1 MKRCFLLCS
10 LLVVLCALAY
20 ANQEIVNLGVAETK
34 EGITAPMGT
43 EEIQAEIDALSA
55 EIMAAKVAG
64 LEPDAASLA
73 RLAELEGMIYE
84 PVSPS
89 SRLDQGGETCA
100 DAFNITS
107 LPFCD
112 SGVMGATD
120 DCRPTMKPYRDIFYK
135 FTPDTSATGTYRVS
149 MCGSIADC
157 YLKVWRTT
165 CCGTSADSVG
175 YADDECGGL
184 DPAKDFTLT
193 GGLTYY
199 FEIGYYGS
207 TTPADAYNFN
217 LFGPLPTGV
226 PANDLCASAIGL
238 SIPSTTLGTCR
249 TATDDAGLPTCGG
262 TATYYKGV
270 WYTVTGNGHNLTAK
284 TVNNCTSMNT
294 FIRVLT
300 ASSCSGPWTCVG
312 GNNDYGTS
320 SGLSQYTWCTD
331 VGVTYYLIISS
342 SSSTAGYVGPFTLE
356 ILDGPNCACDQMPLC
371 GTPTETEPN
380 GVCPTAVDPFVIDCA
395 ETVYALHCPEADVDY
410 FPVVVP
416 PMTIMTLYHYDGQ
429 NCTVN
434 PTTSIQSRVYD
445 ANCVLLTTTATT
457 VGWRLTNN
465 LTVPWNIYIEVYATA
480 STSRMPYKLVATC
493 CDLVDYCVNP
503 IILPGVFSYT
513 DTANTCCG
521 TNVVSHVFK
530 YICGTTPFTSYN
542 DVVYRFTVLSSAT
555 LHVVAS
561 GAYDNQVMIMEV
573 CGDTATCVASK
584 DSTLTGQ
591 DEVIDVTVPAG
602 TYFVST
608 SFYGTTNCGNM
619 TLTITSDVPL
629 PVELTTLEAIAAD
642 REVTL
647 RWTTASEWDNSYFE
661 VQRKAGAA
669 AWMTVGRV
677 EGSGNSQTTQN
688 YEYTD
693 RAVVNDVTYT
703 YRLLSHDI
711 NGAVQEYDMMAEA
724 TPGMPIPTE
733 YALEQNHP
741 NPFNPNTS
749 ISYSV
754 REAGFVTLKVYNL
767 IGQEVAT
774 LVSAR
779 MEAGRY
785 TAAFSVKDMP
795 SGVYVYRLEVNNFT
809 AQKKMVL
816 LK

>member
-10 LLVVLCALAY
+10 LLIALCALAY
-20 ANQEIVNLGVAETK
+20 ANQEIVNLGVTETK
-34 EGITAPMGT
+34 EGITMPMST

-55 EIMAAKVAG
+55 EIMAAKAG
-64 LEPDAASLA
+64 GWEPDAASLA

-89 SRLDQGGETCA
+89 SRLDQGGETCETA
-100 DAFNITS
+100 LDITS

-112 SGVMGATD
+112 SGIMGATD

-207 TTPADAYNFN
+207 ATPADAYNFN

-270 WYTVTGNGHNLTAK
+270 WYTVIGNGHNLTAK

-342 SSSTAGYVGPFTLE
+342 SSSSAGYVGPFTLE
-356 ILDGPNCACDQMPLC
+356 ILDGANCSCDSMPLC

-380 GVCPTAVDPFVIDCA
+380 NICLTQVDPFHIDCE
-395 ETVYALHCPEADVDY
+395 ETVYGLHCPEADSDFFAVT
-410 FPVVVP
+410 VP
-416 PMTIMTLYHYDGQ
+416 PMTIMWLYHYDGE

-434 PTTSIQSRVYD
+434 PATSIRSQLHGTDCALLSTTSTS
-445 ANCVLLTTTATT
+445 

-465 LTVPWNIYIEVYATA
+465 LTTPWDLYVKVYPTT
-480 STSRMPYKLVATC
+480 STSRMPYKIVTWC
-493 CDLVDYCVNP
+493 CDLVDYCATPV
-503 IILPGVFSYT
+503 ILPGVYSYT
-513 DTANTCCG
+513 DTVNTCCA
-521 TNVVSHVFK
+521 TNVIPCVYVLN
-530 YICGTTPFTSYN
+530 CAGTCFTSGP
-542 DVVYRFTVLSSAT
+542 DAVYRFTILSPGN
-555 LHVVAS
+555 LQIIAS
-561 GAYDNQVMIMEV
+561 GPCDNQVMLMGV
-573 CGDTATCVASK
+573 CGDTSTCIGSADDWVSAQAETINVAG
-584 DSTLTGQ
+584 L
-591 DEVIDVTVPAG
+591 PAG
-602 TYFVST
+602 TYYVST
-608 SFYGTTNCGNM
+608 SCFSTNCGDI
-619 TLTITSDVPL
+619 TLTINSDVPL

-647 RWTTASEWDNSYFE
+647 RWTTASEWNNAYFE
-661 VQRKAGAA
+661 VQRKAGTA

-688 YEYTD
+688 YEYVD

-711 NGAVQEYDMMAEA
+711 NGAAHEYDMMAEA
-724 TPGMPIPTE
+724 TPGSPIPTE

-754 REAGFVTLKVYNL
+754 KEVGFVSLKIYNL
-767 IGQEVAT
+767 LGQEVAT
-774 LVSAR
+774 LVSKEMA
-779 MEAGRY
+779 AGRY
-785 TAAFSVKDMP
+785 TVAFAATDLP